1 MEKNTGGV
9 CVARRGH
16 GGWEGVLWRG
26 AITYGID
33 GDDLTKEQGI
43 EGGKGLSH
51 GVIWVKSIASRSR
64 SFEGQA
70 LRHHLPGEL
79 RNQQN
84 QRWKEESET
93 GEGMNPNLV
102 HIL

>member
-1 MEKNTGGV
+1 M
-9 CVARRGH
+9 CAWRGRE
-16 GGWEGVLWRG
+16 GEGWEGVVWRG
-26 AITYGID
+26 AITDGID

-70 LRHHLPGEL
+70 FEAPPA
-79 RNQQN
+79 
-84 QRWKEESET
+84 S
-93 GEGMNPNLV
+93 
-102 HIL
+102 

>member
-1 MEKNTGGV
+1 M
-9 CVARRGH
+9 
-16 GGWEGVLWRG
+16 
-26 AITYGID
+26 
-33 GDDLTKEQGI
+33 
-43 EGGKGLSH
+43 
-51 GVIWVKSIASRSR
+51 IWVESIASGGR

-79 RNQQN
+79 RKQRN

-102 HIL
+102 RILRTLILLSLELLTEQVKMNANEFQGRVLALLSL